1 MADIGGINI
10 TINTD
15 EKFSIFLS
23 LLEDVNEL
31 SELIPDWQAVERDK
45 IIQSILVKAKDL
57 IDAKS
62 KYLPGGTV

>member
-45 IIQSILVKAKDL
+45 IIESILEKAKGL
-57 IDAKS
+57 IDTNERAK
-62 KYLPGGTV
+62 YEQR